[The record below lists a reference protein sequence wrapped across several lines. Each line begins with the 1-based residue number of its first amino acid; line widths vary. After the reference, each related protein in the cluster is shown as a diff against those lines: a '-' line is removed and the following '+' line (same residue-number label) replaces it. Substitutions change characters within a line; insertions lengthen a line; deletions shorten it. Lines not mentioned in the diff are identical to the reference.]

1 MIENYI
7 PFGYKNR
14 INRITLA
21 YVTHQNDRKNR
32 QEIEDALLNRGV
44 LIVNIDNGYFRPDGS
59 TEDEIKAK
67 AYLLREQARA
77 SSCSKKCK
85 AIIKSLSPKKE
96 DDLTKNQLSF
106 SDYGIW

>member
-14 INRITLA
+14 INRITLS

-67 AYLLREQARA
+67 AYLLREQART
-77 SSCSKKCK
+77 SSCRKRCK
-85 AIIKSLSPKKE
+85 AIIKCLAQKKE
-96 DDLTKNQLSF
+96 DDMTMNQLSI